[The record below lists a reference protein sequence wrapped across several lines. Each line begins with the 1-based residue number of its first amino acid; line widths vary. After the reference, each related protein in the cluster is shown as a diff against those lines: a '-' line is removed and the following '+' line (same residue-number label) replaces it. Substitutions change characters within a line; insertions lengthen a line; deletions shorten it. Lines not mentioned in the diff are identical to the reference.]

1 MAKLL
6 RGQDRLLL
14 ALSLIGD
21 ILDLTVGAGSRAY
34 HYRKLGFYFPPGY
47 KSFNLNNTVHRS
59 LKTQNIEKVVNKK
72 GQVCLQLTGLG
83 EKQLQR
89 NFPLLKLQQ
98 KQWDGYWRLVTF
110 DIPEKHKGKRDL
122 LRHKLQSLG
131 FAQFQKSSYI
141 SPHDFCQDM
150 IEFLNTHSL
159 SADVFVL
166 EVKHKYLP
174 PPKEFAQKFWCLT
187 QLNDQYRQLLEK
199 FNERPLKPQLIS
211 DQYFALIIKD
221 PHLPIELLPE
231 PWFEPLVREKLF
243 KSISLDSAIAS

>member
-89 NFPLLKLQQ
+89 NFPLLKLQ
-98 KQWDGYWRLVTF
+98 L
-110 DIPEKHKGKRDL
+110 
-122 LRHKLQSLG
+122 SG
-131 FAQFQKSSYI
+131 FCSISKKFLYFSS
-141 SPHDFCQDM
+141 
-150 IEFLNTHSL
+150 
-159 SADVFVL
+159 
-166 EVKHKYLP
+166 
-174 PPKEFAQKFWCLT
+174 
-187 QLNDQYRQLLEK
+187 R
-199 FNERPLKPQLIS
+199 
-211 DQYFALIIKD
+211 
-221 PHLPIELLPE
+221 LLPRYDRI
-231 PWFEPLVREKLF
+231 LKY
-243 KSISLDSAIAS
+243 S

>member
-59 LKTQNIEKVVNKK
+59 LKTKNIEKIVNKK
-72 GQVCLQLTGLG
+72 GQACLQLTGLG

-89 NFPLLKLQQ
+89 SFPLVKLQQ
-98 KQWDGYWRLVTF
+98 KQWDNHWRLVTF
-110 DIPEKHKGKRDL
+110 DIPEKHKRERDL

-131 FAQFQKSSYI
+131 FAQFQKSAYI

-150 IEFLNTHSL
+150 IEFLNTHGL
-159 SADVFVL
+159 SANVSVL

-174 PPKEFAQKFWCLT
+174 PPKELAEKLWSLT
-187 QLNDQYRQLLEK
+187 RLNDQYRQLLEK
-199 FNERPLKPQLIS
+199 FNVKPVKPQLIS

-221 PHLPIELLPE
+221 PHLPVELLPQ
-231 PWFEPLVREKLF
+231 PWFEPLIREKLF
-243 KSISLDSAIAS
+243 KSISFNSAIAS

>member
-1 MAKLL
+1 
-6 RGQDRLLL
+6 
-14 ALSLIGD
+14 
-21 ILDLTVGAGSRAY
+21 
-34 HYRKLGFYFPPGY
+34 
-47 KSFNLNNTVHRS
+47 
-59 LKTQNIEKVVNKK
+59 
-72 GQVCLQLTGLG
+72 
-83 EKQLQR
+83 
-89 NFPLLKLQQ
+89 
-98 KQWDGYWRLVTF
+98 
-110 DIPEKHKGKRDL
+110 
-122 LRHKLQSLG
+122 
-131 FAQFQKSSYI
+131 
-141 SPHDFCQDM
+141 M